1 MLLLEG
7 FKNNIC
13 KNRAKVSSVEACI
26 EIVHVIQYF
35 FTNESFRNLGVASV
49 RGENQTS
56 W

>member
-13 KNRAKVSSVEACI
+13 KNRAKVSFVEACI
-26 EIVHVIQYF
+26 YSVFFF
-35 FTNESFRNLGVASV
+35 FTNESFRNLGVASLS
-49 RGENQTS
+49 ENQS